1 MGAGTTVVDSDRR
14 CLVPHVDHLR
24 LGVPPRT
31 RHTPRHHDAVIG
43 TLRPAG
49 FSVEMAAHAYSLPD
63 NYISGFAIEEAVL
76 PFDPDTVE
84 DVAETILAQIP
95 RKSTR
100 TSLS

>member
-1 MGAGTTVVDSDRR
+1 
-14 CLVPHVDHLR
+14 
-24 LGVPPRT
+24 
-31 RHTPRHHDAVIG
+31 
-43 TLRPAG
+43 
-49 FSVEMAAHAYSLPD
+49 MAAHAYSLPD